1 MTDPIPDPLVPF
13 VWPALRVTQ
22 GNARYASDLPFE
34 SVIEHAVA
42 VFGVI
47 SAFDR
52 QAIDWLEG
60 LLADRPT
67 VKLRI
72 VFSIHPTCRT
82 TESDLE
88 EAIRLTER
96 HGARVAFKMYPEW
109 SLTDRGS
116 NLLCFNHADGKLFIA
131 TGPSDNL
138 GFGRRSG
145 SHANLVLTPDTST
158 FEACRKW
165 FDGLWQLSGD
175 PSPDVVRLMPKL
187 VVPQGD
193 PEATALWEDFRKR
206 CLEKATTESKVVKEV
221 VDPETG
227 EVTLVDGD
235 GKELTSPTDDIGAPK
250 VDHFAERIVRLF
262 DLGML
267 VTIDKRTRLPP
278 LEAPIRPEWFDVDS
292 FQQTGVVTT
301 RTSIKISPF
310 DENTLKAINKLISAA
325 SDLLPDY
332 SYPLAKGVRWMP
344 KAAIP
349 MFETALESASKL
361 AMDALGEV
369 VGVDIN
375 AFLLTQ
381 RDRIQTD
388 ARKMYRRYHPDRTL
402 PDETVNYIIDEL
414 RRRLGPTVGGRL
426 IPTVSYASV
435 VFNPHQSTGWSSQW
449 GQALDLLESIIRQP
463 RATMPNPKAA
473 MREPQQRS
481 DLRVVMDVLGDPI
494 LSKYGTRDGRKRAI
508 HELQCLDDLLE
519 IDKAD
524 DRVTCEAIW
533 TLMATGSI
541 AKARDVIHSSRVE

>member
-1 MTDPIPDPLVPF
+1 MTDPIPDPPVPF

-60 LLADRPT
+60 LLADHPT

-88 EAIRLTER
+88 EAIRMTER

-165 FDGLWQLSGD
+165 FDGLWQISGD
-175 PSPDVVRLMPKL
+175 LRPEVVQIMPKL
-187 VVPQGD
+187 VLPQGD

-206 CLEKATTESKVVKEV
+206 CLEKATTGNKVVKEV

-235 GKELTSPTDDIGAPK
+235 GKELASPTDDIGAPK

-292 FQQTGVVTT
+292 FQQTGVVST
-301 RTSIKISPF
+301 RTSIKIAPF
-310 DENTLKAINKLISAA
+310 DDKTLKSINKLMSAA
-325 SDLLPDY
+325 SELLPNY

-349 MFETALESASKL
+349 LFEAALRSANERAK
-361 AMDALGEV
+361 ARLGNV
-369 VGVDIN
+369 VGKNIN
-375 AFLLTQ
+375 AFLEAQ
-381 RDRIQTD
+381 RDRIRAD
-388 ARKMYRRYHPDRTL
+388 AQEMYARYHSDRQL
-402 PDETVNYIIDEL
+402 SEYTVDDILEEL
-414 RRRLGPTVGGRL
+414 KRRLGPTVGERL

-435 VFNPHQSTGWSSQW
+435 VFNPHHATGWGSPWS
-449 GQALDLLESIIRQP
+449 QALALLESIIRLP
-463 RATMPNPKAA
+463 RETMPKPTPA
-473 MREPQQRS
+473 ESVLPVRS
-481 DLRVVMDVLGDPI
+481 ELSVAMDVLEDPI
-494 LSKYGTRDGRKRAI
+494 FTEYGTKEGLIRAT

-519 IDKAD
+519 IDEAD
-524 DRVTCEAIW
+524 DRTTCEAIW
-533 TLMATGSI
+533 TLMATGSCDT
-541 AKARDVIHSSRVE
+541 ARDVINSSLP

>member
-1 MTDPIPDPLVPF
+1 MTDLIPDPPAPF

-22 GNARYASDLPFE
+22 GNARYASELPFE

-60 LLADRPT
+60 LLADHPT

-88 EAIRLTER
+88 EAIRMTER

-165 FDGLWQLSGD
+165 FDGLWQISGELR
-175 PSPDVVRLMPKL
+175 PDVVRLMPKL
-187 VVPQGD
+187 VLPQGD
-193 PEATALWEDFRKR
+193 PEATALWEDFRER

-227 EVTLVDGD
+227 EVTLIDGD
-235 GKELTSPTDDIGAPK
+235 GKKLTSPTDDIGAPK
-250 VDHFAERIVRLF
+250 VDHFAERIVKLF

-267 VTIDKRTRLPP
+267 VTIDKRARLPP

-292 FQQTGVVTT
+292 FQQTGVVST

-310 DENTLKAINKLISAA
+310 DDETLKAINKLMSAA

-332 SYPLAKGVRWMP
+332 SYSIAKGVRWIP

-349 MFETALESASKL
+349 MFEATIAGANERAK
-361 AMDALGEV
+361 AALGSV
-369 VGVDIN
+369 VGDDVN
-375 AFLLTQ
+375 AFLEAQ
-381 RDRIQTD
+381 RDRIRAD
-388 ARKMYRRYHPDRTL
+388 AQEMYARYHGDRSL
-402 PDETVNYIIDEL
+402 PKHTVDAILDEL
-414 RRRLGPTVGGRL
+414 RRRLGPTLGERL

-435 VFNPHQSTGWSSQW
+435 VFNPHQTSEWGSQW
-449 GQALDLLESIIRQP
+449 GQALDLLEKIIRLPREKMPKPKSVRGEQP
-463 RATMPNPKAA
+463 TL
-473 MREPQQRS
+473 S
-481 DLRVVMDVLGDPI
+481 DLSVAMDVLEDPI
-494 LSKYGTRDGRKRAI
+494 LKEYGTEEGYARAAD
-508 HELQCLDDLLE
+508 ELWVLDDLIAFDE
-519 IDKAD
+519 TD
-524 DRVTCEAIW
+524 DRVKCEAIW
-533 TLMATGSI
+533 TLMATGSN
-541 AKARDVIHSSRVE
+541 AKARNVIQSSFVK

>member
-1 MTDPIPDPLVPF
+1 VTDPILDSPVPF

-22 GNARYASDLPFE
+22 GDARYASELPFE
-34 SVIEHAVA
+34 SVIEHAIA
-42 VFGVI
+42 VFGVV

-52 QAIDWLEG
+52 KVIDWLEG
-60 LLADRPT
+60 LLADHSA

-88 EAIRLTER
+88 EATRLTER
-96 HGARVAFKMYPEW
+96 HGARVAFRMYPER

-116 NLLCFNHADGKLFIA
+116 NLICFNHADGKLFIA

-158 FEACRKW
+158 FESCRKW
-165 FDGLWQLSGD
+165 FGGLWQISGD
-175 PSPDVVRLMPKL
+175 LRPEVVRLMPKL
-187 VVPQGD
+187 VVPLGD
-193 PEATALWEDFRKR
+193 PEAAALWEDFRNR
-206 CLEKATTESKVVKEV
+206 CLEKGTAENKVVKEV

-235 GKELTSPTDDIGAPK
+235 GKELASPTDDIGAPK

-278 LEAPIRPEWFDVDS
+278 LEAPIKAEWFDLQS
-292 FQQTGVVTT
+292 FQQTGVVST
-301 RTSIKISPF
+301 RMSVKIAPF
-310 DENTLKAINKLISAA
+310 DDETLRAINKLMSAA
-325 SDLLPDY
+325 SDLLPEY
-332 SYPLAKGVRWMP
+332 SYSIAKGIRWIP

-349 MFETALESASKL
+349 LFEAALESANNRAKIKL
-361 AMDALGEV
+361 GDV
-369 VGVDIN
+369 VGENID

-388 ARKMYRRYHPDRTL
+388 AQKMYRRYHPDRTL
-402 PDETVNYIIDEL
+402 PEETVSDILDEL
-414 RRRLGPTVGGRL
+414 RRRLGPTVGERL

-435 VFNPHQSTGWSSQW
+435 VFNPHQSTEWGSQW
-449 GQALDLLESIIRQP
+449 AQALNLLESIIRLP
-463 RATMPNPKAA
+463 RETTPKLTPAKSVL
-473 MREPQQRS
+473 PVRS
-481 DLRVVMDVLGDPI
+481 ELSVAMDVLGDPI
-494 LSKYGTRDGRKRAI
+494 FTEYGTKNGLIRASR
-508 HELQCLDDLLE
+508 ELQCLDYLLE
-519 IDKAD
+519 IDEAD
-524 DRVTCEAIW
+524 DRATCEAIW
-533 TLMATGSI
+533 TLMATGSCE
-541 AKARDVIHSSRVE
+541 KARDVTNSSIL